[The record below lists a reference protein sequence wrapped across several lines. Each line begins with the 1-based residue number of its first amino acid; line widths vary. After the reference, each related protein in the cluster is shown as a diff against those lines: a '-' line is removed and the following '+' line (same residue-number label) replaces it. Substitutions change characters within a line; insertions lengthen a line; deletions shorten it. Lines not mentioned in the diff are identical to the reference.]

1 MCVAYHP
8 KNPSVV
14 AAGSFTG
21 EVFVW
26 DLEPQ
31 EYRLYGSSIGEY
43 YHQEPVTKIEWVYD
57 ITTSDYHIASVSG
70 DGKVLFWRVKDKRL
84 DHPIEGYI
92 MHSVDVHVK
101 EGMHKTGEYVLGGKS
116 IGFSQDKTSRTFVIG
131 SEGGHVARCFAKSSI
146 AMGKTRLSDL
156 FKGDKK
162 WTVTA
167 CRLVGMLP
175 TEQLVAV
182 RRQVEAYAT
191 EKRVKEITLGTV
203 YEARVNPFH
212 LYPNAMD
219 FYFDP
224 HSGPVYDISFSP
236 FRKNLFLTCSLDGTV
251 RLYNYLQKDPIL
263 NIEVTPTSSYLYA
276 IAWSKT
282 RPAVFGVAAEDGNVY
297 IYDLKTDKI
306 AQAMTLN
313 KHNVVNGVASKAA
326 SPMLDLEFNPR
337 QRNFVAAGNAAGKV
351 YVWKLPWRLSNL
363 QPDEMSVL
371 EALETALWLVDD

>member
-43 YHQEPVTKIEWVYD
+43 YHQEPITKVEWVYD

-92 MHSVDVHVK
+92 MHSVDAQTK
-101 EGMHKTGEYVLGGKS
+101 EGARKTGEYVLGGKS
-116 IGFSQDKTSRTFVIG
+116 MGFSHDKTSRTFVIG
-131 SEGGHVARCFAKSSI
+131 SEGGQVARCFAKSSI
-146 AMGKTRLSDL
+146 AMGKSRLSDL
-156 FKGDKK
+156 FKGEKK

-175 TEQLVAV
+175 SEQLSGV
-182 RRQVEAYAT
+182 RHQVETYAT

-203 YEARVNPFH
+203 YEARVNPFQ
-212 LYPNAMD
+212 LYPNAAN

-224 HSGPVYDISFSP
+224 HAGPVYDVSFSP

-251 RLYNYLQKDPIL
+251 RLYTYLQKDPL
-263 NIEVTPTSSYLYA
+263 LVIEVSPTSSYLYA
-276 IAWSKT
+276 VAWSKT
-282 RPAVFGVAAEDGNVY
+282 RPAVFGVTAEDGNVY
-297 IYDLKTDKI
+297 IYDLMMDKI
-306 AQAMTLN
+306 APVVTLK
-313 KHNVVNGVASKAA
+313 KHETADGIVAKST
-326 SPMLDLEFNPR
+326 SPMLALDFNPR
-337 QRNFVAAGNAAGKV
+337 QRNFVAAGDAAGKI
-351 YVWKLPWRLSNL
+351 YIWKLSWRLANL
-363 QPDEMSVL
+363 QSDEMTVL
-371 EALETALWLVDD
+371 EALETAA